1 MNLHADNVVSF
12 FRPRKAR
19 IGDWSQSEL
28 AQFYRVDAALT
39 QAGLAL
45 EQERGVSDEG
55 DPWLAFCHAET
66 GEVFAHFARIGDLYI
81 VESAAMPPMEDTN
94 FERLVSRLSEAN
106 PLLVVDRGRVTRIY
120 MHPAALLI
128 SAIAVLFYKTAPS
141 EAADHQPGDHVPARA
156 NGETMQR
163 GALPAGHVIL
173 SELQSVALLSSIA
186 ALPFLRDLAPAQAED
201 AETGEQVAVADLDSF
216 QAASEINHSHLTV
229 GTGIVSDEGE
239 GFSFSA
245 PTMPA
250 DSALAA
256 GPDGTF
262 SVQGASIDGADVSSL
277 SLSLPGS
284 EFRHPDPLWA
294 GLQSPDHLFRSYDA
308 PAKAKGEDDAAE
320 AGRSTTPGAA
330 TGTEKDE
337 DGLTGQAGVAARS
350 TVTASA
356 GETAGSSIPV
366 KIVTKA
372 QEAVDRVV
380 GSGVDDDDQDAS
392 AEAPAVK
399 GPPAEDVISVADAPA
414 GDVDTVDEYDVADS
428 AAPPPVDAGQ
438 AADHGTDWVIEQ
450 LRAFIEETPDYGII
464 RMADRVIMYDL
475 EAVAGGGTQA
485 REIDRFDFADGTS
498 IVLIGLPEHEDAPAS
513 VDLIV

>member
-19 IGDWSQSEL
+19 FGDWSQSEL

-55 DPWLAFCHAET
+55 DPWLAFCHSET
-66 GEVFAHFARIGDLYI
+66 GEVFAHFARIGHLYV

-141 EAADHQPGDHVPARA
+141 EASDHPGDHAPARA

-163 GALPAGHVIL
+163 GVIPAGHVVL

-201 AETGEQVAVADLDSF
+201 AETGEQVAVADLDGF
-216 QAASEINHSHLTV
+216 QAQTEFDHTQHTV
-229 GTGIVSDEGE
+229 ATEIVSDQED
-239 GFSFSA
+239 GFIFSA
-245 PTMPA
+245 PAIPA

-262 SVQGASIDGADVSSL
+262 SVQGASIEGADVSSL
-277 SLSLPGS
+277 SLSFPGA

-294 GLQSPDHLFRSYDA
+294 GLQSPDHLFRSYEA
-308 PAKAKGEDDAAE
+308 PAKPRDDEDAGETSRAA
-320 AGRSTTPGAA
+320 TPGAA
-330 TGTEKDE
+330 SGSDKTD
-337 DGLTGQAGVAARS
+337 DALAGQAGVSTRSSATPSTGDAAGA
-350 TVTASA
+350 T
-356 GETAGSSIPV
+356 IPV

-380 GSGVDDDDQDAS
+380 GSDMNYGDQDLS
-392 AEAPAVK
+392 SDAPAVK
-399 GPPAEDVISVADAPA
+399 GPPAEDVISVADQPD
-414 GDVDTVDEYDVADS
+414 GDIDTVDEYEVADS
-428 AAPPPVDAGQ
+428 ASPPPIDAGQ
-438 AADHGTDWVIEQ
+438 AVDYGTDWVIEQ

-475 EAVAGGGTQA
+475 EAVAGGGAQA

-498 IVLIGLPEHEDAPAS
+498 IVLIGLPEHQDAPMG
-513 VDLIV
+513 VDLIG